1 MSDTEEVII
10 KRIKP
15 VKDTKP
21 EIAREKLKEKRL
33 RLKAEKEAEIVE
45 KAKQKYAEEQITL
58 KQKEA
63 EEEEKR
69 SKDPMVIMMK
79 KIEDLQNQLLNK
91 NKSDDTKDVIKSV
104 ESKPKRGR
112 KIKEPEPEPE
122 PEIVKPKVNRKKKT
136 PSELEALP
144 VSNSILYEK
153 RVKKEVINPSKPARK
168 PRQIKNAVESP
179 SNIFVGDNTTPNI
192 PAQVV
197 EEQIPRTTDFEFRQ
211 PLNPLHS
218 ILMSRRSMY

>member
-15 VKDTKP
+15 VKNTKP

-45 KAKQKYAEEQITL
+45 KAKQKYGEEQIAL

-63 EEEEKR
+63 EEEEKK
-69 SKDPMVIMMK
+69 SKDPMTIMMK

-91 NKSDDTKDVIKSV
+91 NKSDDTKQVIKSV

-112 KIKEPEPEPE
+112 KVKEPEPEPE
-122 PEIVKPKVNRKKKT
+122 PEIVKPKVQRKKKVV
-136 PSELEALP
+136 EEP
-144 VSNSILYEK
+144 V
-153 RVKKEVINPSKPARK
+153 VISKPARK
-168 PRQIKNAVESP
+168 PRQVKNVVESP

-192 PAQVV
+192 PDDDEYPYVQNPPK
-197 EEQIPRTTDFEFRQ
+197 QINHLE
-211 PLNPLHS
+211 S
-218 ILMSRRSMY
+218 VLMARRRALY